1 MDAFSNLTTFD
12 IIILSI
18 ITISS
23 LMALLKGFV
32 AAVLSFSNWILSSLI
47 VIYLSPSIVPM
58 LGGLTDNENV
68 AKIVTAVLVFL
79 VSFIIIAI
87 INGQIIGL
95 VRKAGIGS
103 LDRVLGLA
111 FGMVRGMLI
120 GVVIF
125 MTTTLGH
132 SLLFPSDEASKGPP
146 WLSEAKSY
154 NILQLASSFVT
165 DLIPEETFTEAQ
177 NRLRIIS
184 DQAPVLIND
193 LVSED
198 LDSNNSLLSTE
209 ESQLMHKAIAALPA
223 FEVQQLSEKYGSN
236 LATMTNL
243 EKRAFYREIFRLY
256 EDAAAMG
263 MVTDEQ
269 RLDKDQYN
277 ELYRA
282 LQRLPVD
289 EGETGYKPRQ
299 RDDIERLI
307 ETIE

>member
-1 MDAFSNLTTFD
+1 
-12 IIILSI
+12 
-18 ITISS
+18 
-23 LMALLKGFV
+23 
-32 AAVLSFSNWILSSLI
+32 
-47 VIYLSPSIVPM
+47 
-58 LGGLTDNENV
+58 
-68 AKIVTAVLVFL
+68 
-79 VSFIIIAI
+79 
-87 INGQIIGL
+87 
-95 VRKAGIGS
+95 
-103 LDRVLGLA
+103 
-111 FGMVRGMLI
+111 
-120 GVVIF
+120 
-125 MTTTLGH
+125 
-132 SLLFPSDEASKGPP
+132 
-146 WLSEAKSY
+146 
-154 NILQLASSFVT
+154 
-165 DLIPEETFTEAQ
+165 
-177 NRLRIIS
+177 
-184 DQAPVLIND
+184 
-193 LVSED
+193 
-198 LDSNNSLLSTE
+198 
-209 ESQLMHKAIAALPA
+209 MHKAIAALPA